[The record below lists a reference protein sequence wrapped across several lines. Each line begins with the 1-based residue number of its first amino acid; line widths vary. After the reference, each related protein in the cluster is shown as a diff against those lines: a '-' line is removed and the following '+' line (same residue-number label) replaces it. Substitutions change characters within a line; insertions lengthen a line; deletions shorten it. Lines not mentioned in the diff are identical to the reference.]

1 MKSKQTLLNVLA
13 AVITF
18 EYIGVT
24 AACAM
29 HPSWG
34 ALVMNIAC
42 AVVCVV
48 TVHSAHFYKY
58 RTR

>member
-1 MKSKQTLLNVLA
+1 MKSKQILLNVLA
-13 AVITF
+13 AVVVF

-24 AACAM
+24 VACVM

-42 AVVCVV
+42 AVACVV
-48 TVHSAHFYKY
+48 TVHSAYFYKY
-58 RTR
+58 RTC

>member
-13 AVITF
+13 AVIAF

-24 AACAM
+24 VACIM

-34 ALVMNIAC
+34 ALVINIVTAIVFV
-42 AVVCVV
+42 AVF
-48 TVHSAHFYKY
+48 TKAYFYKY
-58 RTR
+58 KH